1 MSAKIKDQRK
11 AYTAHYARIER
22 YIALIDTI
30 FEKVGK
36 KSATL
41 ARSVNHNGEK
51 LFAFKNYPKIKSSFD
66 ELMQTMASDIQAV
79 IINGITAEWSE
90 SNLKND
96 ELTRSILGKKLSE
109 KAISSDKY
117 KRYFQGNS
125 DALKAFLTRKDSGM
139 NLSSRVWNMTQK
151 YKNDLELALSVG
163 LSEGK
168 SAAELS
174 RDIRAY
180 LNEPSKLFRRVRNQ
194 YGELAL
200 SKSAK
205 SYHPGEG
212 VYRSSFKNA
221 LRLARTEINMAY
233 RTADHVRWQ
242 QLDFVV
248 GYEVKRS
255 GRGYSCSVCEALA
268 GKYPK
273 WFKFVA
279 WHPNCRCYVI
289 PILMTDAEFWDEADS
304 SVNEVVDVP
313 PGFKRWCSDNMKRE
327 KTATSVPYWV
337 RDNFKNGRIENGLRI
352 Q

>member
-1 MSAKIKDQRK
+1 MIDQRK

-22 YIALIDTI
+22 YIALIDSI
-30 FEKVGK
+30 FVQAGK
-36 KSATL
+36 KATTL
-41 ARSVNHNGEK
+41 ARSVGHNGER
-51 LFAFKNYPKIKSSFD
+51 LFSFKDYPKIKSSFD
-66 ELMQTMASDIQAV
+66 ELMRKMASDIQAV

-96 ELTRSILGKKLSE
+96 DLTRSILGKRLSD
-109 KAISSDKY
+109 KAITSDKY
-117 KRYFQGNS
+117 KKFFQGNN
-125 DALKAFLTRKDSGM
+125 DALKAFLSRKDSGM

-151 YKNDLELALSVG
+151 YKSDLELALSISM
-163 LSEGK
+163 SEGK

-194 YGELAL
+194 YGELTL

-205 SYHPGEG
+205 SYHPGDG
-212 VYRSSFKNA
+212 VYRSSYKNA
-221 LRLARTEINMAY
+221 MRLARTEINMAY

-242 QLDFVV
+242 QLDYVV

-273 WFKFVA
+273 WFKFVGF
-279 WHPNCRCYVI
+279 HPNCRCFVI
-289 PILMTDAEFWDEADS
+289 PILMTDAEFWAEAES
-304 SVNEVVDVP
+304 SVNEIVDVP
-313 PGFKRWCSDNMKRE
+313 SGFKKWCADNMERE
-327 KTATSVPYWV
+327 KNATSVPYWI
-337 RDNFKNGRIENGLRI
+337 RDNFKKGRIENGLRL

>member
-1 MSAKIKDQRK
+1 MIDHRK

-22 YIALIDTI
+22 YIALIDDI
-30 FEKVGK
+30 FELAGK
-36 KSATL
+36 KATTL
-41 ARSVNHNGEK
+41 ARSAGHNGEK
-51 LFAFKNYPKIKSSFD
+51 LFSFKSYPKIKAGFD
-66 ELMQTMASDIQAV
+66 ELMRTMASDIQAV

-96 ELTRSILGKKLSE
+96 ELTRSILGKRLSN
-109 KAISSDKY
+109 KAIASDKY
-117 KRYFQGNS
+117 RKFFQGNN
-125 DALKAFLTRKDSGM
+125 DALKAFLSRKDSGM
-139 NLSSRVWNMTQK
+139 NLSSRVWNLTQK
-151 YKNDLELALSVG
+151 YKSDLELALSVG
-163 LSEGK
+163 MSEGK

-180 LNEPSKLFRRVRNQ
+180 LNEPNKLFRRVRNQ
-194 YGELAL
+194 YGELVL

-212 VYRSSFKNA
+212 VYRSSYKNA

-268 GKYPK
+268 GKYPQT
-273 WFKFVA
+273 FKFVSF
-279 WHPNCRCYVI
+279 HPTCRCYVI
-289 PILMTDAEFWDEADS
+289 PILMTDSEFWAES
-304 SVNEVVDVP
+304 ETSVNEVKDVP
-313 PGFKRWCSDNMKRE
+313 PGFKRWCRDNLERAKNA
-327 KTATSVPYWV
+327 KSIPYWI
-337 RDNFKNGRIENGLRI
+337 RDNFVHGRFENGLKPSI
-352 Q
+352 INA